1 MNNSIDINILYELA
15 LNKILR
21 LEKENLELNA
31 LLIQANN
38 KMQELEQNN
47 IKEK

>member
-1 MNNSIDINILYELA
+1 MNNNIDINILYELA

-31 LLIQANN
+31 LLILSENTI
-38 KMQELEQNN
+38 QELENN
-47 IKEK
+47 NVKEK

>member
-1 MNNSIDINILYELA
+1 MDNNIDINILYELA

-31 LLIQANN
+31 LLILSNS
-38 KMQELEQNN
+38 KIQELEKNN
-47 IKEK
+47 VKEK